1 MSDGQEAH
9 AEAPQGYHNDDTL
22 YKSEDESDND
32 NGNSN
37 GNSNENSNDNNAVA
51 SGKANNQAPK
61 SNPLRQARNQRQLQ
75 QAAPNGNVQQKTRD
89 EAREEM
95 GYRAAAIRESRIKD
109 RPVGKKA
116 SDSALKIKIELD
128 LEVEVDLYARV
139 KGDVT
144 IGLM

>member
-32 NGNSN
+32 N
-37 GNSNENSNDNNAVA
+37 ENSNDNNAVA
-51 SGKANNQAPK
+51 SGKANNQAQK

>member
-32 NGNSN
+32 N
-37 GNSNENSNDNNAVA
+37 ENSNDNNAIA
-51 SGKANNQAPK
+51 SGKANNQAQK

-95 GYRAAAIRESRIKD
+95 GYRAVAIRESRIKD

>member
-1 MSDGQEAH
+1 MSDGQEV
-9 AEAPQGYHNDDTL
+9 EADTLQRDNNNTTGYQSNSDSNDD
-22 YKSEDESDND
+22 ND
-32 NGNSN
+32 DG
-37 GNSNENSNDNNAVA
+37 NAVTN
-51 SGKANNQAPK
+51 GKANAQGQK
-61 SNPLRQARNQRQLQ
+61 SKSLYQPHARRQPQ
-75 QAAPNGNVQQKTRD
+75 QAAPNGNVANNQVAQPQSRD
-89 EAREEM
+89 EVREKM
-95 GYRAAAIRESRIKD
+95 GYRSAAIRESRIKE

>member
-1 MSDGQEAH
+1 MSDGQEDKTD
-9 AEAPQGYHNDDTL
+9 APQGYKNNEAA
-22 YKSEDESDND
+22 YKSESESDN
-32 NGNSN
+32 GN
-37 GNSNENSNDNNAVA
+37 DDNAVA
-51 SGKANNQAPK
+51 RGKANNQGQN
-61 SNPLRQARNQRQLQ
+61 SNSLYQARAQRQLK
-75 QAAPNGNVQQKTRD
+75 QAAPNGNAAQLSRD
-89 EAREEM
+89 EAREKM

-109 RPVGKKA
+109 RPVNKKA